1 MGFVK
6 ISASLHVCLPVETHL
21 AEGEL

>member
-1 MGFVK
+1 MSFVK

-21 AEGEL
+21 ADGEL